1 MIAQLC
7 GRGPSRE
14 SGSAAGVGLI
24 LCEKGHAGGPTEKP
38 KLSDGLGL
46 RAGLQMP

>member
-14 SGSAAGVGLI
+14 SDSAAGVGLI
-24 LCEKGHAGGPTEKP
+24 LCEKGTPAGRTRSPN
-38 KLSDGLGL
+38 
-46 RAGLQMP
+46 